1 MPFSL
6 TPVVR
11 GHAAAVYKR
20 PEAVLDASEQQ
31 EGQGQDRV
39 CPASLKMSSL
49 PFLQIL
55 LLLLALHTPRTQGY
69 PLTTR
74 KYHNEFKELEDIL
87 SKTPLP
93 SQVSSWDKAGMGQ
106 AGQAGA
112 SGQQDSWALFPSS
125 PTEARGL
132 K

>member
-1 MPFSL
+1 MPSPRAL
-6 TPVVR
+6 VVP

-20 PEAVLDASEQQ
+20 PEAVLDASEHE

-55 LLLLALHTPRTQGY
+55 LLLLTLHAPRAQGL

-74 KYHNEFKELEDIL
+74 KYHREFKELEEIL

-93 SQVSSWDKAGMGQ
+93 SQVSSWDKAGTGQ
-106 AGQAGA
+106 AGQTGA

-125 PTEARGL
+125 PTETRGL